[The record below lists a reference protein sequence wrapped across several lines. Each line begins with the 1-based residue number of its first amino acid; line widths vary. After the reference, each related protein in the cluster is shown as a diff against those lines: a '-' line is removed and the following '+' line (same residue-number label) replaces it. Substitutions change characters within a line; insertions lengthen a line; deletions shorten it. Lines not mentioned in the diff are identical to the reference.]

1 MVGDKIFLFK
11 MFLLLLVTDI
21 ILFKLLSIGL
31 LRVKSE
37 LSLLIVS

>member
-21 ILFKLLSIGL
+21 LFKLFSIGL